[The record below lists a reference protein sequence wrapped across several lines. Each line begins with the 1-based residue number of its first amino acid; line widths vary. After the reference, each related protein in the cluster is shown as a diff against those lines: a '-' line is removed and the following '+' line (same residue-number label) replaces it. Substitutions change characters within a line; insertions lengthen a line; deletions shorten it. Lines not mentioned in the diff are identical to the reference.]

1 MSKGGI
7 KSACL
12 CDATSSNAILLSGV
26 RGDLH
31 SIYLP
36 SQKELG
42 LICKVHEI
50 FTINGSWEASKGEG
64 RGEEIIPFCSCCFFQ
79 DFSFNRIVTNF
90 LSALAL

>member
-12 CDATSSNAILLSGV
+12 CDVTSNNAILLSGI

-31 SIYLP
+31 SIYLT
-36 SQKELG
+36 SQRELG

-50 FTINGSWEASKGEG
+50 FTINGSCQASRRKR
-64 RGEEIIPFCSCCFFQ
+64 RGGGDNTLQLLCFSVFY
-79 DFSFNRIVTNF
+79 F
-90 LSALAL
+90 

>member
-12 CDATSSNAILLSGV
+12 CDVTSNNAVLLSGV

-31 SIYLP
+31 SIYLT
-36 SQKELG
+36 SQRELG

-50 FTINGSWEASKGEG
+50 FTTSGSREASKRK
-64 RGEEIIPFCSCCFFQ
+64 RGGGDNTFLLVLC
-79 DFSFNRIVTNF
+79 FSFNSTVTNF
-90 LSALAL
+90 LSGLAI

>member
-12 CDATSSNAILLSGV
+12 CDVTSNNAVLLSGV

-31 SIYLP
+31 SIYLT
-36 SQKELG
+36 SQRELR

-50 FTINGSWEASKGEG
+50 FTISGSCKASKREG
-64 RGEEIIPFCSCCFFQ
+64 RGGGDNIPSTICLLFCFP
-79 DFSFNRIVTNF
+79 
-90 LSALAL
+90 L